1 MKSNILRNRP
11 SLSHT
16 ISHIRLTNSDL
27 NLGPCGYSFA
37 SRSEDCCLA
46 FQQQPGSGV
55 LSKNQKSCC
64 SCFMDRLNSGNNFC
78 CMCRRMNNNRWNCF
92 YFKWNHIIQTLQWIY
107 FLGAAL
113 MLVVTFQ
120 KLSKEKGVESLT
132 KWSKTTVRFI
142 AKIILHVSLYI
153 CK

>member
-1 MKSNILRNRP
+1 MKVVEVTKTQITRSYSYPQGRFTQLTWTTRIHIICIKKQCVHLNSRDSPDIVKSNILRNRP

-46 FQQQPGSGV
+46 FEQQPGSGV
-55 LSKNQKSCC
+55 LSKNQKSYC

-78 CMCRRMNNNRWNCF
+78 CMCRRMNNNR
-92 YFKWNHIIQTLQWIY
+92 
-107 FLGAAL
+107 
-113 MLVVTFQ
+113 
-120 KLSKEKGVESLT
+120 
-132 KWSKTTVRFI
+132 
-142 AKIILHVSLYI
+142 
-153 CK
+153 